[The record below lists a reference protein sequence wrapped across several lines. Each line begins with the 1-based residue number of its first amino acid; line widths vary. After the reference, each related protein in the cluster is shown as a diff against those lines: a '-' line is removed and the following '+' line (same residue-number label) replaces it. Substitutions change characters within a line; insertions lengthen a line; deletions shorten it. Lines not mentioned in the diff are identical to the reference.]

1 MPERSGRA
9 FAQVKSRP
17 DVCPRAGLR
26 CFAASSRSFHVGRI
40 LCILLDAVSAGTR
53 RFDIRCVG
61 RSLERLLGGV
71 FFSSRMPKE
80 VIMTAKPRLRFAVA
94 LAPVVALSWGLEA
107 SAQGISRPE
116 REFESPAI
124 LVMGWPPI
132 RVELKLK
139 PEQVEQLKDLALE
152 YRNELSQERDRA
164 GIDLRALRNASP
176 EEKQQKTEQMHE
188 ITKKVAGSFEA
199 KVNEILNKA
208 QRVRLREVWLQRADV
223 NALEQPDVAKELGL
237 TKEQTNRLAVIS
249 KDADGKVRQLL
260 LGNEDRR
267 KLLPKVQEIRRD
279 QSVRALKF

>member
-1 MPERSGRA
+1 
-9 FAQVKSRP
+9 
-17 DVCPRAGLR
+17 
-26 CFAASSRSFHVGRI
+26 
-40 LCILLDAVSAGTR
+40 LDAVSAGTR

-279 QSVRALKF
+279 QSVRALQVLTKDQQTQFELMKGIPFKPPQIQRRKAKPS